1 MSEDKHYA
9 VPCIADMEEGPFPQP
24 MYGCNDK
31 GKPVRPQPSERRDR
45 RARADAPRGRSSRHS
60 RSTSLARG

>member
-1 MSEDKHYA
+1 MAEYYIRHDMSEDKHYA

-31 GKPVRPQPSERRDR
+31 GKPVRPQPSERR
-45 RARADAPRGRSSRHS
+45 RAEG
-60 RSTSLARG
+60 AR